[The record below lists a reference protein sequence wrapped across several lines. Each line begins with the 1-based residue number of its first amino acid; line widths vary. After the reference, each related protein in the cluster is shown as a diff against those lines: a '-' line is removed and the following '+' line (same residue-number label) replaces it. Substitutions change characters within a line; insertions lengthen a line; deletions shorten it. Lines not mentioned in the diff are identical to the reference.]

1 MDAYHWDFQL
11 VWTYKAILIH
21 ALGATLELLAATIV
35 GAIPIGVALGLL
47 RLRKERIPRY
57 LAGGIVEFVRALPPL
72 VLLIWIYYCLP
83 VLTGLTLPAFQTL
96 VVALALYTGVFF
108 AEIFR
113 AGLQSVDRGQID
125 AAYSVGMTGPQ
136 VLLRVTA
143 PIAFLRVFPPFVS
156 QCVLT
161 IKNTALGYFVAPQRR
176 DLPADGIPDRGRPV
190 LRGPDPAA
198 DVAGRTAGAAGA
210 APIFRLMP
218 PRRPEIISRRTSR
231 RPWPNGSSRI
241 R

>member
-161 IKNTALGYFVAPQRR
+161 IKNTALGYFVAFPELLYEGQRLSVATFRPMEFLTAVALFFVALILPLTLLAGLLERRVQRR
-176 DLPADGIPDRGRPV
+176 YFG
-190 LRGPDPAA
+190 
-198 DVAGRTAGAAGA
+198 
-210 APIFRLMP
+210 
-218 PRRPEIISRRTSR
+218 
-231 RPWPNGSSRI
+231 
-241 R
+241 